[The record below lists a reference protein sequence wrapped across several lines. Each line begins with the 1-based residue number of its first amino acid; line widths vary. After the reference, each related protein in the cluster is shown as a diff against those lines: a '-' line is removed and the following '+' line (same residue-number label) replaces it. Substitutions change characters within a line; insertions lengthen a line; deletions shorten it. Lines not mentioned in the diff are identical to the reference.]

1 MIPSFSAAAISYWSG
16 WNWCECFSF
25 SFSFQFSLA
34 FALSQQKYQT
44 KNDKS
49 QWQHSASFHY
59 LHHIDHIR
67 TLCVFSFYSLFGI
80 IYMYMWFDFFFF
92 GEFLHAVQI
101 LLSIII
107 AIRVAW
113 LTRCVCLHFW
123 SDIVCHCS
131 TRDLLNWLP
140 LAVAYRMTHARRLH
154 YILLLFIHKF
164 WRNVSK
170 AHTIET
176 HSQSC
181 SLIHTHANQ
190 FSIFP
195 SL

>member
-1 MIPSFSAAAISYWSG
+1 MATFRSIPLLTSYRSHSHSMCFFVLFSIWY
-16 WNWCECFSF
+16 
-25 SFSFQFSLA
+25 
-34 FALSQQKYQT
+34 
-44 KNDKS
+44 
-49 QWQHSASFHY
+49 Y
-59 LHHIDHIR
+59 LY
-67 TLCVFSFYSLFGI
+67 VYVV
-80 IYMYMWFDFFFF
+80 WFFFF
-92 GEFLHAVQI
+92 CEFLHAVQI

-181 SLIHTHANQ
+181 SHTYTCKPILHFSISLIH
-190 FSIFP
+190 P
-195 SL
+195 